1 MEIGA
6 VKRDPVRKL
15 LRRYPRV
22 LVIKAALM
30 ILKNGQKIEM
40 DNVEKLLDNI
50 IRNGEEGRE

>member
-1 MEIGA
+1 

-15 LRRYPRV
+15 LSRYPRV

-50 IRNGEEGRE
+50 IRNSEEGRE